1 MSTWCCTNKKVGGG
15 DEALASRFLNFTATR
30 HDSVN
35 LYEFLGLKEKIDEV
49 DKRILEDIVKSM
61 HVDQCFQA
69 IMNAMI
75 DGKALP
81 QVSMD
86 VFDLVM
92 SRMLSYM
99 DKHGVDTKE
108 IRCVMM
114 ARNLAR
120 VYTILNCKATERV
133 FFFVFF
139 SKFFFLFFS
148 PGKLMLY
155 DVPGA
160 PYAGREFEM
169 DQLIDA
175 VPYMYCTK
183 QIAIFAITQLSE
195 MFVHPIRDVVMRAV
209 LKTAGFPYTEG
220 HSVEDYVKEDVEV
233 NLPWLTIDEKNN
245 PVEVTGQDGISSS
258 LIRVP
263 RGGGRDNDGDGQ
275 DDPSAVMKPQTDY
288 YYDFNYVILRGKY
301 DELKR
306 LIAQNTTGIKAGPEQ
321 VDSCIDA
328 LTKNV
333 FIEVDPYVRQSTK
346 HFRDERAHNIPF
358 RPIRKGKKER
368 IPAIKREFG
377 NGYIAVALEAIGRL
391 DESLLIEAVGSCIY
405 DGFRPQNILLGIH
418 PEELICFPN
427 GEERIHQYS
436 GLYMTL
442 EMSPENKVIF
452 STGENF
458 TTPEVTCLNP
468 TLRKMTVG
476 PSRDP
481 DKAVEK
487 KNDYTTKI
495 MEGKTKRLKPVH
507 EIGEDLDDWGCKVH
521 HYRTYMMG
529 VPEHSQGLQR
539 NIFQVRHLGLT
550 RKCFFHLSF
559 FPPGHSRSSAS

>member
-1 MSTWCCTNKKVGGG
+1 MFSIFSQFPLT
-15 DEALASRFLNFTATR
+15 LLS
-30 HDSVN
+30 
-35 LYEFLGLKEKIDEV
+35 
-49 DKRILEDIVKSM
+49 
-61 HVDQCFQA
+61 
-69 IMNAMI
+69 
-75 DGKALP
+75 LP
-81 QVSMD
+81 ISHSQ
-86 VFDLVM
+86 
-92 SRMLSYM
+92 
-99 DKHGVDTKE
+99 
-108 IRCVMM
+108 
-114 ARNLAR
+114 
-120 VYTILNCKATERV
+120 
-133 FFFVFF
+133 
-139 SKFFFLFFS
+139 
-148 PGKLMLY
+148 
-155 DVPGA
+155 
-160 PYAGREFEM
+160 
-169 DQLIDA
+169 
-175 VPYMYCTK
+175 
-183 QIAIFAITQLSE
+183 

-220 HSVEDYVKEDVEV
+220 YRVEDYVKEDVEIK
-233 NLPWLTIDEKNN
+233 LPWLTIDEKNN
-245 PVEVTGQDGISSS
+245 PVEVTGQDGISNS
-258 LIRVP
+258 LVRVP
-263 RGGGRDNDGDGQ
+263 RGGRDSDGQ
-275 DDPSAVMKPQTDY
+275 DDPTAVVKPQTDY
-288 YYDFNYVILRGKY
+288 FYDFNYVILRGKY

-333 FIEVDPYVRQSTK
+333 FIEVDPYVRQSMK
-346 HFRDERAHNIPF
+346 HFRDERMHDIPF

-405 DGFRPQNILLGIH
+405 DGFRPQQILLGIH

-436 GLYMTL
+436 GLYMSL
-442 EMSPENKVIF
+442 NMSPENKVIF
-452 STGENF
+452 STGEKF

-487 KNDYTTKI
+487 KNDYTTEI

-507 EIGEDLDDWGCKVH
+507 EIEEDLDDWGCKVH

-529 VPEHSQGLQR
+529 VPEHSAGLQR
-539 NIFQVRHLGLT
+539 NIFQVTATDG
-550 RKCFFHLSF
+550 FFISF
-559 FPPGHSRSSAS
+559 FLRG

>member
-1 MSTWCCTNKKVGGG
+1 
-15 DEALASRFLNFTATR
+15 
-30 HDSVN
+30 
-35 LYEFLGLKEKIDEV
+35 
-49 DKRILEDIVKSM
+49 
-61 HVDQCFQA
+61 
-69 IMNAMI
+69 
-75 DGKALP
+75 
-81 QVSMD
+81 
-86 VFDLVM
+86 
-92 SRMLSYM
+92 
-99 DKHGVDTKE
+99 
-108 IRCVMM
+108 
-114 ARNLAR
+114 
-120 VYTILNCKATERV
+120 
-133 FFFVFF
+133 
-139 SKFFFLFFS
+139 
-148 PGKLMLY
+148 MLY

-195 MFVHPIRDVVMRAV
+195 VGCFPFSPNFPSLFSLSPISHSQMFVHPIRDVVMRAV

-220 HSVEDYVKEDVEV
+220 YRVEDYVKEDVEIK
-233 NLPWLTIDEKNN
+233 LPWLTIDEKNN
-245 PVEVTGQDGISSS
+245 PVEVTGQDGISNS
-258 LIRVP
+258 LVRVP
-263 RGGGRDNDGDGQ
+263 RGGRDSDGQ
-275 DDPSAVMKPQTDY
+275 DDPTAVVKPQTDY
-288 YYDFNYVILRGKY
+288 FYDFNYVILRGKY

-333 FIEVDPYVRQSTK
+333 FIEVDPYVRQSMK
-346 HFRDERAHNIPF
+346 HFRDERMHDIPF

-405 DGFRPQNILLGIH
+405 DGFRPQQILLGIH

-436 GLYMTL
+436 GLYMSL
-442 EMSPENKVIF
+442 NMSPENKVIF
-452 STGENF
+452 STGEKF

-487 KNDYTTKI
+487 KNDYTTEI

-507 EIGEDLDDWGCKVH
+507 EIEEDLDDWGCKVH

-529 VPEHSQGLQR
+529 VPEHSAGLQR
-539 NIFQVRHLGLT
+539 NIFQVTATDG
-550 RKCFFHLSF
+550 FFISF
-559 FPPGHSRSSAS
+559 FLRG